1 MTPRQPTHMYTA
13 RIPARRRSP
22 YELACLWASYYYSK
36 SAPTES
42 YFSGAKG
49 SKRSQIGPFSD
60 ERPSGPLP
68 TALSKPTPHQNM
80 SSTSTSHQRRVSG
93 RATKGVGKPHFEPN
107 TGGGLATVGQRLV
120 PTVHCSRL
128 LRRPPRQ
135 DRRVQV
141 RHHHVRPTTILTVR
155 NPPPML
161 PPSLQLL
168 LDRTLRQMTTHPE
181 HPSAMLSSH
190 TACCLQGATARTR
203 ERRRQLRHRQGGR

>member
-1 MTPRQPTHMYTA
+1 M
-13 RIPARRRSP
+13 
-22 YELACLWASYYYSK
+22 
-36 SAPTES
+36 ES
-42 YFSGAKG
+42 YFSGAQS
-49 SKRSQIGPFSD
+49 SKSHEIGPLSD

-80 SSTSTSHQRRVSG
+80 LPLLPPTSAGSPAVRPRAWVSPTSSRTPAEAWQPS
-93 RATKGVGKPHFEPN
+93 
-107 TGGGLATVGQRLV
+107 
-120 PTVHCSRL
+120 SRL

-190 TACCLQGATARTR
+190 TVCCLQGATARTR

>member
-1 MTPRQPTHMYTA
+1 MCSVTTILNLHRRNPTLVGH
-13 RIPARRRSP
+13 RR
-22 YELACLWASYYYSK
+22 
-36 SAPTES
+36 T
-42 YFSGAKG
+42 
-49 SKRSQIGPFSD
+49 IGTLKM
-60 ERPSGPLP
+60 SGPAAVCRRHFPNQLHTRTCLP
-68 TALSKPTPHQNM
+68 LLPPTSAGSPAVRPRVWVSPT
-80 SSTSTSHQRRVSG
+80 SSRTPAEAWQPS
-93 RATKGVGKPHFEPN
+93 
-107 TGGGLATVGQRLV
+107 
-120 PTVHCSRL
+120 SRL

-161 PPSLQLL
+161 PPSLPLL

-190 TACCLQGATARTR
+190 TVCCLQGATARTR

>member
-1 MTPRQPTHMYTA
+1 MR
-13 RIPARRRSP
+13 PARR
-22 YELACLWASYYYSK
+22 YYYSK
-36 SAPTES
+36 STQVES
-42 YFSGAKG
+42 YISGALVY
-49 SKRSQIGPFSD
+49 KRGRIGILKM
-60 ERPSGPLP
+60 SGPAGLCRRHFPNQLHTRRTCLP
-68 TALSKPTPHQNM
+68 LLPPTSAGSPAVRPRAWVSPT
-80 SSTSTSHQRRVSG
+80 SSRTPAEAWQPRR
-93 RATKGVGKPHFEPN
+93 
-107 TGGGLATVGQRLV
+107 
-120 PTVHCSRL
+120 VHCSRL

-141 RHHHVRPTTILTVR
+141 RHHRVRPTTILTVR

-190 TACCLQGATARTR
+190 TVCCLQGATARTR